1 MSSTEASASDACP
14 SEDEVVALFCGQLAP
29 EAVSR
34 VLAHADDCSMCAL
47 VVAEAGF
54 SFAQQE
60 GQLAHLR
67 SPRAVFAPGQIVASR
82 YRIERRIGYGGMGE
96 VYSAVDQEFCDRV
109 ALKTICPAFASEPSS
124 VDRFKL
130 ELRLAR
136 RISHPS
142 VCRVFEFGRHELSP
156 GESQCFFT
164 LDFIEGV
171 TLRQRLLDAG
181 RLDVPSAVKLA
192 RELASGLAA
201 IHDQNVVHRDIKP
214 ENVMLPSQP
223 SGATA
228 IWVDFGLAR
237 VDLRESR
244 SPAILA
250 GTPDYAAPELARGTV
265 ASRSSDV
272 YSFGVMLYEL
282 LTGALPFA
290 FCASFRAATERNAA
304 KLRAP
309 SALRP
314 EIPAELDALVLACL
328 QEVPERRPPSAAH
341 VAARLGEIATAY
353 ALAATPAA
361 PAARDGS
368 LRPTTSRATAH
379 WSIIVSLTIAAAAA
393 CLALHSA
400 IPTES
405 VPVAS
410 VVSETTL
417 APSVSQAVPAPDT
430 ESIAAELNPAPERKA
445 LRKRPVAAATTASSP
460 AALPTASALRPLP
473 DFGGRR

>member
-1 MSSTEASASDACP
+1 MSSIEAGVSDACP

-29 EAVSR
+29 EAISR
-34 VLAHADDCSMCAL
+34 VLAHADSCSMCAL
-47 VVAEAGF
+47 VVAEAG
-54 SFAQQE
+54 SAFAQQE
-60 GQLAHLR
+60 GQRAPLR
-67 SPRAVFAPGQIVASR
+67 SPPAVFAPGQIVASR
-82 YRIERRIGYGGMGE
+82 YRIEQRIGHGGMGE
-96 VYSAVDQEFCDRV
+96 VYSAVDQEFYDRV

-156 GESQCFFT
+156 GASQCFFT

-171 TLRQRLLDAG
+171 TLRQRLLESG
-181 RLDVPSAVKLA
+181 RVDVPSALQFA

-201 IHDQNVVHRDIKP
+201 IHGQNVVHRDIKP
-214 ENVMLPSQP
+214 ENVMLPSEQ

-244 SPAILA
+244 SAAILA
-250 GTPDYAAPELARGTV
+250 GTPDYAAPELARGNV
-265 ASRSSDV
+265 ASRSSDI

-290 FCASFRAATERNAA
+290 SCASFRAATQRIAVD
-304 KLRAP
+304 LRAP
-309 SALRP
+309 SVLRP
-314 EIPAELDALVLACL
+314 EIPPELDALVLACL
-328 QEVPERRPPSAAH
+328 QELPERRPPSADH
-341 VAARLGEIATAY
+341 VAARLGEIATAC
-353 ALAATPAA
+353 ALSVTPAA
-361 PAARDGS
+361 PAARGS
-368 LRPTTSRATAH
+368 SLPPAASRATAH

-393 CLALHSA
+393 CLALHAA
-400 IPTES
+400 IATES
-405 VPVAS
+405 APVAS
-410 VVSETTL
+410 VVSEATL
-417 APSVSQAVPAPDT
+417 APSASQTAPAPNA
-430 ESIAAELNPAPERKA
+430 ESFAAELNPAPERKA
-445 LRKRPVAAATTASSP
+445 LRKRAVAAATTASSP
-460 AALPTASALRPLP
+460 SALPTASTLRPLP